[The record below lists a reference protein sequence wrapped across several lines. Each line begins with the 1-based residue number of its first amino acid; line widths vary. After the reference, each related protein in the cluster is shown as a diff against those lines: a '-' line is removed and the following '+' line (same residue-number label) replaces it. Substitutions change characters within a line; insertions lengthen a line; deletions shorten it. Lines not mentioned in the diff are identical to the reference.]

1 MLLSML
7 ATSNINPVTDT
18 NLFLSEVTGRDSQLD
33 LILALTQKMLQMAEQ
48 LQWENV
54 SKLEAE
60 RSNLIYAFFETKPT
74 VDEAERVASIILE
87 VLAADK
93 EIIALSSSEQQKLL
107 KSSQKMNLGKQ
118 ASKAYSMSNK

>member
-1 MLLSML
+1 ML

>member
-1 MLLSML
+1 VLLSML